1 MLNRAHFLHRQAEKA
16 ARKGNVEEAIQ
27 VRRLW
32 LPWIVGATSQF
43 TYQAIFVPEPNT
55 CIESQAQAQCGSD

>member
-27 VRRLW
+27 VWTAYQTKLVVISSG
-32 LPWIVGATSQF
+32 IVTL
-43 TYQAIFVPEPNT
+43 I
-55 CIESQAQAQCGSD
+55 